1 MSRACGGSAV
11 AVGVDLASR
20 MYEARVP
27 RVVSCRT
34 TRTENGEKLAGRRDQ
49 RGAGDGAHLT
59 VALGQ
64 AVEPDSH
71 RSTLM
76 RQVSVH

>member
-1 MSRACGGSAV
+1 
-11 AVGVDLASR
+11 
-20 MYEARVP
+20 
-27 RVVSCRT
+27 VSCRT